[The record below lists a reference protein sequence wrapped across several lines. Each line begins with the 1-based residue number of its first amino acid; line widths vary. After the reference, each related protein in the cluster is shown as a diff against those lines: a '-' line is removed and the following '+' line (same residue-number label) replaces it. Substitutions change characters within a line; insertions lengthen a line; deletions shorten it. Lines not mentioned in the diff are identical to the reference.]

1 MLKKTTPANLVGH
14 NSKGAQSVAQTELRS
29 YVERLERLDS
39 ETADIAHQKKEV
51 MSEAKGRGYDTKII
65 RRVVALRKRD
75 RDDVAEEEAILDLYL
90 AALGM
95 AHYATVEDDA
105 DGQDG
110 LV

>member
-1 MLKKTTPANLVGH
+1 MPKKTTPANPVGH
-14 NSKGAQSVAQTELRS
+14 NSKGVQSVAQTELRS
-29 YVERLERLDS
+29 YVERLEQLDS

-75 RDDVAEEEAILDLYL
+75 KDDVAEEEAILDLYL

-95 AHYATVEDDA
+95 ANYATVEDDT
-105 DGQDG
+105 DGPDG